1 MSTLYVNDNE
11 AIISVEGGY
20 FRIDKSDGMEHK
32 IPKETLDAITL
43 FGNSA
48 ITVPCMKEC
57 LKMGIPVNLFSG
69 RGSYFGKL
77 TSTRHSNAQRLKKQ
91 VYAADNNDFCINM
104 AKKIIDAKINN
115 QIVVLRRYNRT
126 NQVDIDNDIKSILPI
141 KNKILTCETVEEI
154 MGYEGIAAR
163 YYFSALSKL
172 VDEKFAFNG
181 RSKQPPKDAFN
192 SMLSLGYTIL
202 LYKIYAEIENR
213 GLSPYIGLLHSDN
226 VGHPAL
232 ASDMMEEWRAA
243 IVDSTVMSLVQGH
256 EILPEYF
263 DMDEGTGGIIIKSAG
278 MKIFLNKLETKF
290 NMHSK
295 YVSDEKCS
303 MNYAIYMQTVA
314 MLRAMEKQNRDMY
327 APLRIR

>member
-1 MSTLYVNDNE
+1 MSTLYVNDNG
-11 AIISVEGGY
+11 ATISVDGGY
-20 FRIDKSDGMEHK
+20 FRISKSDGMEHK

-77 TSTRHSNAQRLKKQ
+77 TSTRHDNARRLKKQ
-91 VYAADNNDFCINM
+91 VYAADDHEFCIGM

-115 QIVVLRRYNRT
+115 QIVILRRYNRT
-126 NQVDIDNDIKSILPI
+126 NKQDINDDIKSIFPI
-141 KNKILTCETVEEI
+141 KNKILTCTTVEEI

-172 VDEKFAFNG
+172 VDKNFSFSG
-181 RSKQPPKDAFN
+181 RSKQPPQDAFN

-213 GLSPYIGLLHSDN
+213 GLSPYIGFLHSDHA
-226 VGHPAL
+226 GHPAL
-232 ASDMMEEWRAA
+232 ASDMMEEWRAV

-256 EILPEYF
+256 EILPEHF
-263 DMDEGTGGIIIKSAG
+263 ETDEETGGIVIKSVG
-278 MKIFLNKLETKF
+278 MKIFLNKLESKF
-290 NMHSK
+290 NAYSK
-295 YVSDEKCS
+295 YLSDEKCN
-303 MNYAIYMQTVA
+303 MNYALYLQSVA
-314 MLRAMEKQNRDMY
+314 MLKAVDNKDRDMY
-327 APLRIR
+327 SPLKIR